1 MLIYHSN
8 KMKEYLFLFIL
19 FTNIILLGALEV
31 NPQTFKALL
40 STAESGSILELTSGT
55 YKDAPYKLSNSG
67 KVGNPI
73 TIKLKSQ
80 DNVKFESSNE
90 GCIFELDRKSYIN
103 IEGEMELSNAECGI
117 KVVDSNNIIITGLKL
132 HDMKKE
138 AIIASGENIEIL
150 NNEIYN
156 CVLDSKDNR
165 QSIIYGTNQC
175 TKTLGIN
182 QNSEF
187 SKNITFKN
195 NNIYN
200 GYGEGIKFSYCD
212 GCSAI
217 SNTIKNTL
225 SINVYLYS
233 SKDTLI
239 QGNIIKVTNNDYNSK
254 FGKAIGIGL
263 STDSTYDIENV
274 EIQNNLIIG
283 CRIGIYYFITGT
295 GSYKAVNIYHNT
307 LWKIDITPIWFTEP
321 IKTPSTS
328 KLYNNFIYHNK
339 QSHLLP
345 KSNWE
350 KGYNIFYNTDKV
362 PPQYEDS
369 NSDSGTS
376 NGIGKMSINEIF
388 NNLDG
393 KCDYNNNMDLNI
405 SCFRP
410 NSNDKTIY
418 HTGKKINEDE
428 KDIEGCSRENK
439 PSIGAFESPEG
450 CEVEPIIDNDVA
462 FKIHYI
468 TGSGEVVQLIG
479 TLCNWNE
486 TGKCITLEKNS
497 DNYWKT
503 VLKSGTTKFFE
514 YKFAIFNGS
523 KVTRWENNHNRN
535 FNGQELAK
543 MAEKETTGTYGNCNY
558 IKSGNIITLTC
569 SWQE

>member
-1 MLIYHSN
+1 
-8 KMKEYLFLFIL
+8 MKEYLFIFLL
-19 FTNIILLGALEV
+19 FTKIIILLGATEV
-31 NPQTFKALL
+31 NPNTFKARL
-40 STAESGSILELTSGT
+40 STAEPGNIFELTTGT
-55 YKDAPYKLSNSG
+55 YKDAPYKFSKSG
-67 KVGNPI
+67 EVGNPI

-80 DNVKFESSNE
+80 ANVIFEGSNE
-90 GCIFELDRKSYIN
+90 GCIFELDGKSYIN
-103 IEGEMELSNAECGI
+103 IEGEMELYNAECGI
-117 KVVDSNNIIITGLKL
+117 KVVDSNNIIITGLKI

-138 AIIASGENIEIL
+138 AIIASGENIEIS

-156 CVLDSKDNR
+156 CALDSKDNR
-165 QSIIYGTNQC
+165 QSLTYGINQC
-175 TKTLGIN
+175 TKTLGKN

-212 GCSAI
+212 DCSAI

-225 SINVYLYS
+225 SISIYLYS

-263 STDSTYDIENV
+263 STDSTYDIDNV
-274 EIQNNLIIG
+274 EIQNNLVIG

-369 NSDSGTS
+369 SSDLGKSQ
-376 NGIGKMSINEIF
+376 GIGKMSLSDIF
-388 NNLDG
+388 NDLDG
-393 KCDYNNNMDLNI
+393 KCDYNNMDLNI

-410 NSNDKTIY
+410 NSKNNIIN
-418 HTGKKINEDE
+418 HSGKKIKEDE
-428 KDIEGCSRENK
+428 KDIEGCSRENE
-439 PSIGAFESPEG
+439 PSIGAFELSEG
-450 CEVEPIIDNDVA
+450 CKQEPEPTDPPVIEYDVKFRIDYNTNGN
-462 FKIHYI
+462 Y
-468 TGSGEVVQLIG
+468 VQIAG
-479 TLCNWNE
+479 TFCNWGKSGNCYNLVN
-486 TGKCITLEKNS
+486 TGNNIWEITII
-497 DNYWKT
+497 
-503 VLKSGTTKFFE
+503 SGTTQNFE
-514 YKFAIFNGS
+514 YKFRIMSGNT
-523 KVTRWENNHNRN
+523 VLRWESDPNRK
-535 FNGQELAK
+535 FIGQELAK
-543 MAEKETTGTYGNCNY
+543 KADENQEDSYEGCDYVKTNNL
-558 IKSGNIITLTC
+558 ITFTC
-569 SWQE
+569 KWR

>member
-1 MLIYHSN
+1 
-8 KMKEYLFLFIL
+8 MKEYLFLFLL
-19 FTNIILLGALEV
+19 FIKIILLGALDV
-31 NPQTFKALL
+31 TPQNFKAHL

-55 YKDAPYKLSNSG
+55 YKDTPYKLSNSG

-80 DNVKFESSNE
+80 ANAIFEGQNE
-90 GCIFELDRKSYIN
+90 GCIFELNGKSYIN

-138 AIIASGENIEIL
+138 AIIASGENIEIS

-165 QSIIYGTNQC
+165 QSIIYGINQC

-233 SKDTLI
+233 SKNTLI
-239 QGNIIKVTNNDYNSK
+239 QGNIIKVTNSDYNSK

-376 NGIGKMSINEIF
+376 KGIGKMSISEIF

-410 NSNDKTIY
+410 NSNNEIIK
-418 HTGKKINEDE
+418 HKGKKIKEDE
-428 KDIEGCSRENK
+428 KDIEGCSRENV
-439 PSIGAFESPEG
+439 PSIGAFELPEG
-450 CEVEPIIDNDVA
+450 CKEEPEPEPTDPPVIKYDVK
-462 FKIHYI
+462 FQIHYI
-468 TGSGEVVQLIG
+468 IE
-479 TLCNWNE
+479 
-486 TGKCITLEKNS
+486 GK
-497 DNYWKT
+497 
-503 VLKSGTTKFFE
+503 
-514 YKFAIFNGS
+514 
-523 KVTRWENNHNRN
+523 NHNVFVR
-535 FNGQELAK
+535 GSAILCASSV
-543 MAEKETTGTYGNCNY
+543 TD
-558 IKSGNIITLTC
+558 
-569 SWQE
+569 